1 MFENLQEKLQR
12 AFKTLR
18 GQATLT
24 EENIDEALRE
34 IRLALLEADVNFKVV
49 KQLIDQIRVKAVGQ
63 DVLTALSPGE
73 QVIKIVRDE
82 LVEILGRDTA
92 RMKFASQPPTVI
104 LMAGLQGSGKTT
116 TSGKLANW
124 LKNGGHRP
132 LLVSV
137 DVYRPAAREQLK
149 VVAQAVKANIYEGE
163 VGEATPG
170 PRDPRA
176 KEARREAI
184 NTGSDVLIV
193 DTAGRLHIDDQLMDE
208 MQLLKRLLN
217 PQEILFVADAM
228 TGQDAVNSADEFHKK
243 LSLTGVVLTK
253 MDGDAR
259 GGAAL
264 SIRQVTGQPIKFI
277 GVGEKYDALE
287 PFHPD
292 RIVSRILGM
301 GDILSLIE
309 RAESQIDKKKA
320 QEMAT
325 KALTG
330 DGFSLEDF
338 RDQLRQVKK
347 MGSMKS
353 LLGMLPSIGPFSG
366 LQKAADN
373 VDEGQIN
380 RVEAII
386 NSMTTH
392 ERNHH
397 EVINGSRRKRIAR
410 GSGTTVQEVNNL
422 LRQYAQMKK
431 MFKQM
436 GKTVAPRTG
445 LFHQLQG
452 QPAHGVAGIDFHHRL
467 EPAIALGCAIDEGV
481 DANRPDIAGA
491 LQFRFEQRKDVAI
504 EALEAARNVRRF
516 AEQRGY
522 VRRYAA
528 AVVGRRPVGPELSLA
543 VIDQAGV
550 AAELQVARPHLQLD
564 GEIQR
569 ALQPGFDDHLSAIL
583 QGTGQP
589 LLLCRQHL

>member
-49 KQLIDQIRVKAVGQ
+49 KQLIDQIRAKAVGQ
-63 DVLTALSPGE
+63 EVMTALSPGE
-73 QVIKIVRDE
+73 QVIKILRDE
-82 LVEILGRDTA
+82 LVDILGKDTA
-92 RMKFASQPPTVI
+92 RVKFASQPPTVV

-124 LKNGGHRP
+124 FKVGGHRP

-149 VVAQAVKANIYEGE
+149 VVAQAVKSHIYEGQ
-163 VGEATPG
+163 VGEANTATVE
-170 PRDPRA
+170 RLV
-176 KEARREAI
+176 KEARREAVVS
-184 NTGSDVLIV
+184 GCDVLIV

-208 MQLLKRLLN
+208 MQSLKKLLN
-217 PQEILFVADAM
+217 PSEILFVADAM
-228 TGQDAVNSADEFHKK
+228 TGQDAVRSAEEFHKK

-320 QEMAT
+320 EEMAA
-325 KALTG
+325 KAMTG

-353 LLGMLPSIGPFSG
+353 LMGMLPSIGPFSG

-373 VDEGQIN
+373 VDERQIN
-380 RVEAII
+380 RVEAIV
-386 NSMTTH
+386 NSMTSH

-436 GKTVAPRTG
+436 GKPSFARR
-445 LFHQLQG
+445 L
-452 QPAHGVAGIDFHHRL
+452 AGMKL
-467 EPAIALGCAIDEGV
+467 
-481 DANRPDIAGA
+481 
-491 LQFRFEQRKDVAI
+491 
-504 EALEAARNVRRF
+504 
-516 AEQRGY
+516 
-522 VRRYAA
+522 
-528 AVVGRRPVGPELSLA
+528 
-543 VIDQAGV
+543 
-550 AAELQVARPHLQLD
+550 
-564 GEIQR
+564 
-569 ALQPGFDDHLSAIL
+569 PGM
-583 QGTGQP
+583 
-589 LLLCRQHL
+589 

>member
-12 AFKTLR
+12 AFKSLR
-18 GQATLT
+18 GQARLS
-24 EENIDEALRE
+24 EENIAEALRE

-49 KQLIDQIRVKAVGQ
+49 KDLIDSIQAKAVGQ
-63 DVLTALSPGE
+63 EVLTALSPGE
-73 QVIKIVRDE
+73 QVIKIVRDQ
-82 LVEILGRDTA
+82 LVETLGHDTA

-116 TSGKLANW
+116 TSGKLAHW

-149 VVAQAVKANIYEGE
+149 IVAQAVKSNIYEGE
-163 VGEATPG
+163 VGEANTATVE
-170 PRDPRA
+170 RLV
-176 KEARREAI
+176 KEARREAVVS
-184 NTGSDVLIV
+184 GCDVLIV

-208 MQLLKRLLN
+208 MQSLKKLLN
-217 PQEILFVADAM
+217 PSEILFVADAM
-228 TGQDAVNSADEFHKK
+228 TGQDAVRSADEFHKK

-309 RAESQIDKKKA
+309 RAEQQIDRKKA
-320 QEMAT
+320 EEMAT

-353 LLGMLPSIGPFSG
+353 LIGMLPSIGPFSG

-373 VDEGQIN
+373 VDEKQIN

-386 NSMTTH
+386 SSMTMH

-410 GSGTTVQEVNNL
+410 GSGTSVQEVNNL

-436 GKTVAPRTG
+436 GKPSFARR
-445 LFHQLQG
+445 L
-452 QPAHGVAGIDFHHRL
+452 AGMKL
-467 EPAIALGCAIDEGV
+467 
-481 DANRPDIAGA
+481 
-491 LQFRFEQRKDVAI
+491 
-504 EALEAARNVRRF
+504 
-516 AEQRGY
+516 
-522 VRRYAA
+522 
-528 AVVGRRPVGPELSLA
+528 
-543 VIDQAGV
+543 
-550 AAELQVARPHLQLD
+550 
-564 GEIQR
+564 
-569 ALQPGFDDHLSAIL
+569 PGM
-583 QGTGQP
+583 
-589 LLLCRQHL
+589 

>member
-18 GQATLT
+18 GQAKLS
-24 EENIDEALRE
+24 EENIAEALRE

-49 KQLIDQIRVKAVGQ
+49 KELIDRIQAKAVGQ
-63 DVLTALSPGE
+63 EVLTALSPGE
-73 QVIKIVRDE
+73 QIIKIVRDK
-82 LVEILGRDTA
+82 LVETLGHDTA
-92 RMKFASQPPTVI
+92 RIKFASQPPTVI

-116 TSGKLANW
+116 TSGKLAHW

-149 VVAQAVKANIYEGE
+149 IVAQAVKSNIYEGE
-163 VGEATPG
+163 AGEANTATVE
-170 PRDPRA
+170 RLV
-176 KEARREAI
+176 KEARREAVVS
-184 NTGSDVLIV
+184 GCDVLIV
-193 DTAGRLHIDDQLMDE
+193 DTAGRLHIDDQLMEE
-208 MQLLKRLLN
+208 MQSLKKLLN
-217 PQEILFVADAM
+217 PSEILFVADAM
-228 TGQDAVNSADEFHKK
+228 TGQDAVRSADEFHKR

-309 RAESQIDKKKA
+309 RAEQQIDKKKA
-320 QEMAT
+320 EEMAT

-353 LLGMLPSIGPFSG
+353 LIGMLPSIGPFSG

-373 VDEGQIN
+373 VDEKQIN

-386 NSMTTH
+386 SSMTMH

-410 GSGTTVQEVNNL
+410 GSGTSVQEVNNL

-436 GKTVAPRTG
+436 GKPSFARR
-445 LFHQLQG
+445 L
-452 QPAHGVAGIDFHHRL
+452 AGMKL
-467 EPAIALGCAIDEGV
+467 
-481 DANRPDIAGA
+481 
-491 LQFRFEQRKDVAI
+491 
-504 EALEAARNVRRF
+504 
-516 AEQRGY
+516 
-522 VRRYAA
+522 
-528 AVVGRRPVGPELSLA
+528 
-543 VIDQAGV
+543 
-550 AAELQVARPHLQLD
+550 
-564 GEIQR
+564 
-569 ALQPGFDDHLSAIL
+569 PGM
-583 QGTGQP
+583 
-589 LLLCRQHL
+589 

>member
-18 GQATLT
+18 GQAVLN
-24 EENIDEALRE
+24 EENIQEAMRE
-34 IRLALLEADVNFKVV
+34 MRLALLEADVNFKVV
-49 KQLIDQIRVKAVGQ
+49 KQLIDQVQAKALGQ
-63 DVLTALSPGE
+63 EVMTALSPGE
-73 QVIKIVRDE
+73 QVIKIVHDE
-82 LVEILGRDTA
+82 LVQLLGKDTA
-92 RMKFASQPPTVI
+92 RMKFASQPPTVV

-149 VVAQAVKANIYEGE
+149 VVAQAIKANIYEGE
-163 VGEATPG
+163 VTEPNTATVE
-170 PRDPRA
+170 RLA

-184 NTGSDVLIV
+184 NTGSDVLII
-193 DTAGRLHIDDQLMDE
+193 DTAGRLHIDDQLMEE
-208 MQLLKRLLN
+208 MQSLKRLMN

-228 TGQDAVNSADEFHKK
+228 TGQDAVRSADEFHKK

-277 GVGEKYDALE
+277 GIGEKYDALE

-292 RIVSRILGM
+292 RIVSCILGM

-309 RAESQIDKKKA
+309 KAEQHVDKKKA
-320 QEMAT
+320 QEVAT
-325 KALTG
+325 RALSG

-347 MGSMKS
+347 MGSLQS
-353 LLGMLPSIGPFSG
+353 LMGMLPSIGPFSG
-366 LQKAADN
+366 LQKAAGN
-373 VDEGQIN
+373 VDEKQIT
-380 RVEAII
+380 RVESII
-386 NSMTTH
+386 NSMTQH
-392 ERNHH
+392 ERLHH

-422 LRQYAQMKK
+422 LRQYAQMRK

-436 GKTVAPRTG
+436 GKGSFARRM
-445 LFHQLQG
+445 
-452 QPAHGVAGIDFHHRL
+452 AGMKL
-467 EPAIALGCAIDEGV
+467 
-481 DANRPDIAGA
+481 
-491 LQFRFEQRKDVAI
+491 
-504 EALEAARNVRRF
+504 
-516 AEQRGY
+516 
-522 VRRYAA
+522 
-528 AVVGRRPVGPELSLA
+528 
-543 VIDQAGV
+543 
-550 AAELQVARPHLQLD
+550 
-564 GEIQR
+564 
-569 ALQPGFDDHLSAIL
+569 PGM
-583 QGTGQP
+583 
-589 LLLCRQHL
+589 

>member
-1 MFENLQEKLQR
+1 MFENLQGKLQR
-12 AFKTLR
+12 AFKSLR
-18 GQATLT
+18 GQARLT

-49 KQLIDQIRVKAVGQ
+49 KQLIDQIRAKAVGQ

-82 LVEILGRDTA
+82 LIEILGKDTA
-92 RMKFASQPPTVI
+92 RMKFASQPPTVV

-124 LKNGGHRP
+124 FKAGGHRP

-149 VVAQAVKANIYEGE
+149 VVAQAVKAQIYEGH
-163 VGEATPG
+163 VAADAYV
-170 PRDPRA
+170 RDGGTDEGVRPHASSADVERLA
-176 KEARREAI
+176 KEARREAVVS
-184 NTGSDVLIV
+184 GCDVLIV

-208 MQLLKRLLN
+208 MQSLKKLLN
-217 PQEILFVADAM
+217 PSEILFVADAM

-243 LSLTGVVLTK
+243 LSLTGIVLTK

-353 LLGMLPSIGPFSG
+353 LVGMLPSIGPFSG

-373 VDEGQIN
+373 VDEKQIN

-386 NSMTTH
+386 NSMTSH

-436 GKTVAPRTG
+436 GKPSFARR
-445 LFHQLQG
+445 L
-452 QPAHGVAGIDFHHRL
+452 AGM
-467 EPAIALGCAIDEGV
+467 
-481 DANRPDIAGA
+481 
-491 LQFRFEQRKDVAI
+491 KM
-504 EALEAARNVRRF
+504 
-516 AEQRGY
+516 
-522 VRRYAA
+522 
-528 AVVGRRPVGPELSLA
+528 
-543 VIDQAGV
+543 
-550 AAELQVARPHLQLD
+550 
-564 GEIQR
+564 
-569 ALQPGFDDHLSAIL
+569 PGM
-583 QGTGQP
+583 
-589 LLLCRQHL
+589 